1 MSRHKKNTIL
11 MVLLILG
18 AALLIKT
25 SWFHVSD
32 HPPFYID
39 GNAVVMIDYNA
50 TEKDWKDAYL
60 QWKAMRALDEYN
72 AK

>member
-1 MSRHKKNTIL
+1 MNVKRVLIAIVIGGAMLYTI
-11 MVLLILG
+11 V
-18 AALLIKT
+18 K
-25 SWFHVSD
+25 VD
-32 HPPFYID
+32 NNRQPFYID
-39 GNAVVMIDYNA
+39 GRAVVMIDYNA